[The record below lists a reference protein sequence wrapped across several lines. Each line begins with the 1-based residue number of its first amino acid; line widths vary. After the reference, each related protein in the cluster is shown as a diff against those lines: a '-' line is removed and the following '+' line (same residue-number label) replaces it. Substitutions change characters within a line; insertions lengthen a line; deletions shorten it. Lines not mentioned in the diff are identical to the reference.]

1 MPRICRVPSIEPK
14 TAAGD
19 RSVPFAGW
27 LVEQLR
33 ACRGDRTHGL
43 VFASRNGTPLNP
55 WNVRRDIWLPLIKRA
70 GVPHQD
76 MYSLRTTF
84 ATLARASGEA
94 AFNVSRMIG
103 HSRST
108 LVDQVYAHTMQS
120 GMASVAENVT
130 ARALGLKPQLRVIE
144 GGNSRDVRQPLDESP
159 QQDKKN
165 IATA

>member
-108 LVDQVYAHTMQS
+108 LVDQVYAKTLQS
-120 GMASVAENVT
+120 GLASVASAVA
-130 ARALGLKPQLRVIE
+130 ARVLDERPPKLRVIE
-144 GGNSRDVRQPLDESP
+144 GGARDVRESLESSGEGVA
-159 QQDKKN
+159 KS
-165 IATA
+165 AVSR